1 MPKKNLLWLLLLLPI
16 CASLMRYRAEQK
28 VEDDYKD
35 CQLNLKNLATAL
47 EMYSTDNAGRYP
59 HDIGKVVPMYLKQ
72 MPVCPGADPGKSVFA
87 LQTATN
93 PDAFSICCSGFNH
106 RPKITAANYPQYH
119 NTSGILER

>member
-1 MPKKNLLWLLLLLPI
+1 MPNKNLLWLLLLLPI
-16 CASLMRYRAEQK
+16 CALLLRYGAQQK

-59 HDIGKVVPMYLKQ
+59 LDIGKVVPMYLKQ
-72 MPVCPGADPGKSVFA
+72 MPVCPGADPAASGYQFLS
-87 LQTATN
+87 ATN

-106 RPKITAANYPQYH
+106 RPKIAAANYPQYH
-119 NTSGILER
+119 STSGILER